1 MKEKILLFVFGV
13 FLLFGVISCSPSS
26 TNSIPAERQ
35 CAVDADCVPAECC
48 HAKSAV
54 NKNFAADCSEMFCTM
69 ECAPETLDC
78 GQGEVKC
85 VEGECKVVILGEAI
99 Q

>member
-1 MKEKILLFVFGV
+1 MKEKILFFMFGV
-13 FLLFGVISCSPSS
+13 LLLFGVISCSLSS
-26 TNSIPAERQ
+26 TNSIPAEKQ
-35 CAVDADCVPAECC
+35 CTVDADCVPAECC

-54 NKNFAADCSEMFCTM
+54 HQNFAADCSETFCTM

-85 VEGECKVVILGEAI
+85 VEGVCQVVIFEGGI